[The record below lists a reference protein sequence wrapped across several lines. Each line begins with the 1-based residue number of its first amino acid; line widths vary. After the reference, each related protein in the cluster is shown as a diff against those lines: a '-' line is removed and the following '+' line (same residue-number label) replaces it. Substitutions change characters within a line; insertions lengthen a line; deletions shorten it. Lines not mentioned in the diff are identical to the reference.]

1 MAKKAMLGHKLR
13 RLRRDQGLT
22 QAALAERLAISPS
35 YLNLIERNQRPVT
48 IDLLLKLG
56 RLFDLDIQAF
66 AEDDAARLSAELG
79 EVFGDRLFE
88 GEDIRRQELIDF
100 AEASPAAAQAV
111 VRLYRAYRE
120 TRDGHGNGAEAPGGE
135 AEAASGVA
143 GAYDAVLDF
152 QQANANHFPAME
164 EAAETFVAEAG
175 LGNRA
180 SLTVLAGYLEQS
192 YGSRIRIMPGDVMGG
207 ILRRYDPHG
216 RRILLNEMLPPPSRL
231 FQALAQFALIHQRGL
246 IDRLL
251 GDARLTGEAADLGR
265 LALAQAFAGAVMMPY
280 DPFYR
285 AATAARY
292 DLDVLAGRFD
302 ASYEQVCH
310 RLTMLNR
317 PGARGVPF
325 FMLRTDNAGNVS
337 KHLSGGAM
345 QFARFGGTCPR
356 WIVHD
361 AFRTPGRIRVQLAEM
376 PDSARFL
383 AIARTVSKPGQDPA
397 SKTFAVLVG
406 CDAAHAAQVVY
417 ADRLDPAA
425 DDTATP
431 IGQHCRICE
440 RLDCTDRAEP
450 PAKHRLDIDP
460 NQRGLMPVNYVA

>member
-1 MAKKAMLGHKLR
+1 MAKKAMLGHKMR

-111 VRLYRAYRE
+111 VRLYRAYR
-120 TRDGHGNGAEAPGGE
+120 DGHGNAAMAPGGE

-143 GAYDAVLDF
+143 GAFDAVLDF
-152 QQANANHFPAME
+152 LQANANHFPAIE
-164 EAAETFVAEAG
+164 DAAETFVAEAG

-180 SLTVLAGYLEQS
+180 SLTVLATYLEQS
-192 YGSRIRIMPGDVMGG
+192 YGSRVRIMPGDVMGG

-251 GDARLTGEAADLGR
+251 DDARLTGEAADLGQ
-265 LALAQAFAGAVMMPY
+265 LALAHAFAGAVMMPY

-285 AATAARY
+285 TATAARY
-292 DLDVLAGRFD
+292 DLEVLAGRFD
-302 ASYEQVCH
+302 ASHEQVCH
-310 RLTMLNR
+310 RLTTLNR

-361 AFRTPGRIRVQLAEM
+361 AFRTPGQIRVQLTEM

-383 AIARTVSKPGQDPA
+383 AIARTVTKPGQGSG
-397 SKTFAVLVG
+397 SKTFGVLIG

-417 ADRLDPAA
+417 GDGLDPAA
-425 DDTATP
+425 DDIATP
-431 IGQHCRICE
+431 IGQHCRVCE
-440 RLDCTDRAEP
+440 RLDCTDRAQP

-460 NQRGLMPVNYVA
+460 NQRSLMPVNYTG